1 MGAVKFVMYEKL
13 LFWMEVMNVLGKAHE
28 MFGILTRALAWPGLK
43 VCPPPKLFIA
53 IHV

>member
-1 MGAVKFVMYEKL
+1 L
-13 LFWMEVMNVLGKAHE
+13 LFWMEVMSVLGKAHE